1 MSLRILKGDIT
12 KLKVDAIVNPANR
25 ELLQGGGVCGAIF
38 KEAGPRDLQRACDL
52 LSPIEVGEAV
62 ITPGFKLP
70 ASYVIHTVGPIYR
83 GGKEGEAELLARAY
97 RSSLELAYEKK
108 LESIAFPL
116 ISSGIFGYPKEEA
129 LAVGVE
135 TIKAFLE
142 ERELDVTL
150 VIFSKN
156 DIKLSGELLT
166 LVEDYLDKTLL

>member
-108 LESIAFPL
+108 LESIAFPI

-156 DIKLSGELLT
+156 DIKLSGKLLT

>member
-108 LESIAFPL
+108 LESIAFPI

-150 VIFSKN
+150 VIFSGSII
-156 DIKLSGELLT
+156 IKWANH
-166 LVEDYLDKTLL
+166 